1 MRMVPRMVPRK
12 PLITV
17 KKNGDIPDTILF
29 TNYYMF
35 IYIYMCMCIVI
46 IHVYIYIYVCVYRPM
61 LKKRMVSRISP
72 FFFTVIMY
80 LRGTIRGTTHRGI
93 WYINMEPNKILEKIS
108 EHWAKTDPP
117 LLFKSWLGELIDV
130 QMIYGD
136 SPVFPREAEL
146 ITWSIS
152 GHFPFPETQGGFVLL
167 TSVFKHGVSTSL
179 YTKEG
184 YKAE

>member
-1 MRMVPRMVPRK
+1 MLEKRLVCG
-12 PLITV
+12 IS
-17 KKNGDIPDTILF
+17 LF
-29 TNYYMF
+29 FLN
-35 IYIYMCMCIVI
+35 I
-46 IHVYIYIYVCVYRPM
+46 IIALSH
-61 LKKRMVSRISP
+61 
-72 FFFTVIMY
+72 
-80 LRGTIRGTTHRGI
+80 TIRHTIRSVF
-93 WYINMEPNKILEKIS
+93 MEPNKILEKIS
-108 EHWAKTDPP
+108 EHWSKTDPP
-117 LLFKSWLGELIDV
+117 LLFESWLGELIDV
-130 QMIYGD
+130 QMIYGA